1 MSKIDDL
8 VREGLARHQAGRR
21 SEAEAFYLKALAK
34 QPSHPAANHLL
45 GVLLLQSGRAA
56 DAVTRLQRA
65 VRMHRSA
72 EYLGNLGTALNA
84 AGQPLEAVEAFDE
97 ALALQPASP
106 GVLNNRG
113 MALKALLRHDEAVAS
128 YHEAIAFLPQE
139 AGFHRNLGNVL
150 ADLGDW
156 HGAEAAYR
164 AALEHRPGLPN
175 AVTGL
180 CNALLALNRHAD
192 AVHDVADLAAQFPL
206 VSEIH
211 RALGHAHWQ
220 SGNPE
225 AAAQAYRQAIAID
238 PSDVEAHRMLG
249 LIVAR
254 HDEDEE
260 VQAVQRLLASS
271 GLSDNQRTQLEF
283 TLGQAYEDMGQG
295 DRAFDH
301 FQRANQL
308 VRKAAPYDL
317 AAGIAQ
323 IDAIIASFAALP
335 DESLPPLQPPTGPIF
350 IVGLPR
356 SGKSTLEAMLARQPG
371 LFPAGELGTLGI
383 VAGALANRGRLV
395 AGTALPPDEAAA
407 LGERYSTTSAR
418 LAPTLRIF
426 DTMPNN
432 FLLIGVIRQALPAAR
447 IIFCHRDPREH
458 AAALFSKYYAQSG
471 NGYAAALDDTLAYL
485 SATDRLR
492 TALAQRFPS
501 VMFSLDTGRLL
512 HDPLST
518 QQDIAAILSLPPPD
532 TARELPATEPRLG
545 ADPVRSTAGKAAL
558 LGAIDALLAPPAA
571 SA

>member
-21 SEAEAFYLKALAK
+21 DEAEAFYLKALAK

-65 VRMHRSA
+65 VRLHRSA

-84 AGQPLEAVEAFDE
+84 AGQPLEAVEAFDA

-128 YHEAIAFLPQE
+128 YRKAIALLPQE

-156 HGAEAAYR
+156 RGAEAAYR
-164 AALEHRPGLPN
+164 EALLHRPGLPN

-192 AVHDVADLAAQFPL
+192 ATREISDLAAQFPL
-206 VSEIH
+206 APEIH

-225 AAAQAYRQAIAID
+225 AAAAAYRRAIAVD
-238 PSDVEAHRMLG
+238 PADVEAHRMLG

-254 HDEDEE
+254 HHEDEE
-260 VQAVQRLLASS
+260 VQAVQRLLASP

-283 TLGQAYEDMGQG
+283 TLGQAFEDMGQG
-295 DRAFDH
+295 DRALDH
-301 FQRANQL
+301 FQRANKL
-308 VRKAAPYDL
+308 IRSAAPYDL

-335 DESLPPLQPPTGPIF
+335 DDSLPMLQPPTGPIF
-350 IVGLPR
+350 VVGLPR

-395 AGTALPPDEAAA
+395 AGTALPPADALT
-407 LGERYSTTSAR
+407 LGERYSATSAR
-418 LAPTLRIF
+418 LAPTLRII

-432 FLLIGVIRQALPAAR
+432 FLLVGVIRQALPAAR
-447 IIFCHRDPREH
+447 IIFCHRDLREH

-492 TALAQRFPS
+492 AAFTRRFPS
-501 VMFSLDTGRLL
+501 VLFSLDTGRLR
-512 HDPLST
+512 HNPLST
-518 QQDIAAILSLPPPD
+518 QQEIAAYLGLPPPD
-532 TARELPATEPRLG
+532 TALELPATEPRLG
-545 ADPVRSTAGKAAL
+545 VDPARSTAG
-558 LGAIDALLAPPAA
+558 
-571 SA
+571 

>member
-1 MSKIDDL
+1 MSKVDDL

-21 SEAEAFYLKALAK
+21 DEAEAFYLKALAK

-45 GVLLLQSGRAA
+45 GVLFLQSGRAA

-65 VRMHRSA
+65 VRLHRSA

-84 AGQPLEAVEAFDE
+84 AGQPLEALAAFDA
-97 ALALQPASP
+97 ALALQPESQ

-128 YHEAIAFLPQE
+128 YQKAIGLLPRE
-139 AGFHRNLGNVL
+139 AGFHRNLGNAL
-150 ADLGDW
+150 AELGDW

-164 AALEHRPGLPN
+164 TALSHRPGLPN

-192 AVHDVADLAAQFPL
+192 ATREMADLAAQFPL

-225 AAAQAYRQAIAID
+225 AAAAAYREAITVD
-238 PSDVEAHRMLG
+238 PADVEAHRMLG
-249 LIVAR
+249 QIVAR
-254 HDEDEE
+254 QDEDKE
-260 VQAVQRLLASS
+260 VQAVQRLLASP
-271 GLSDNQRTQLEF
+271 GLSDNQRAQLEF
-283 TLGQAYEDMGQG
+283 TLGQAFEDMGQG

-308 VRKAAPYDL
+308 VRSAAPYDL

-323 IDAIIASFAALP
+323 IDAIISSFAALP
-335 DESLPPLQPPTGPIF
+335 NESLPPLQPPAGPIF

-356 SGKSTLEAMLARQPG
+356 SGKTTLESLLARHPD
-371 LFPAGELGTLGI
+371 LFAAGELGTLGI
-383 VAGALANRGRLV
+383 MAASVKNGGLV
-395 AGTALPPDEAAA
+395 AGTALAPPAARS
-407 LGERYSTTSAR
+407 LGERYMAMAAG
-418 LAPTLRIF
+418 LAPGRRII

-432 FLLIGVIRQALPAAR
+432 FMLVGLIRQALPAAR
-447 IIFCHRDPREH
+447 IVFCQRDPREH

-471 NGYAAALDDTLAYL
+471 NGYAAALDDTHAYL
-485 SATDRLR
+485 AATDRLR
-492 TALAQRFPS
+492 MAWAQRFPDF
-501 VMFSLDTGRLL
+501 VLALDTGRLRSDL
-512 HDPLST
+512 AATWRGIAVFLGLSPLS
-518 QQDIAAILSLPPPD
+518 DLGDLP
-532 TARELPATEPRLG
+532 LTEPRLG
-545 ADPVRSTAGKAAL
+545 GDPARSAQGRAPL
-558 LGAIDALLAPPAA
+558 LQAIDRLSSPPGE